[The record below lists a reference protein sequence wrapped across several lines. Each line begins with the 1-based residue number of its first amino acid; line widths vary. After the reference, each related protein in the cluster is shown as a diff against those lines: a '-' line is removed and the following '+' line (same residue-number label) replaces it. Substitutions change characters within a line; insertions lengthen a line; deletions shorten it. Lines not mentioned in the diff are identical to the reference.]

1 MEKNNQ
7 PLVSIVIPCYNHENF
22 VQDSI
27 QSVIDQ
33 TYQNIEL
40 IIIDD
45 GSKDGSVEK
54 IQEMIPTCQ
63 KRFVRFEFRYR
74 PNKGLSAT
82 LNEALQW
89 CRGEYYSAI
98 ASDDMMCS
106 DKIKSQIEF
115 FLKDENINIEGV
127 FGGYELIDNTNK
139 IIDIKLKKG
148 RSYTFNDLLM
158 HNFDLPA
165 PTALLRLESV
175 IRLGGYNEELKI
187 EDWYMWLK
195 LTESGAELLYIS
207 QILVKYRS
215 HDNNTS
221 KNLVLMNKER
231 QKVLDCF
238 ASHSGYLAA
247 KSKMEWL
254 CATDTLYLDRIKAMG
269 LAYKKIIK
277 NPLDIFSKNFLR
289 FVYHALKVKK

>member
-1 MEKNNQ
+1 MENDNQ
-7 PLVSIVIPCYNHENF
+7 PLVSVVIACYNHEHF
-22 VQDSI
+22 VQDCI
-27 QSVIDQ
+27 QSIIDQ
-33 TYQNIEL
+33 TYENIEL

-45 GSKDGSVEK
+45 GSKDRSVEK
-54 IQEMIPTCQ
+54 IQEMIFACE
-63 KRFVRFEFRYR
+63 KRFKRFEFRYR
-74 PNKGLSAT
+74 PNKGLSRT
-82 LNEALQW
+82 LNEALVW
-89 CRGEYYSAI
+89 CEGEYYSPF

-106 DKIKSQIEF
+106 DKIKSQIEI

-139 IIDIKLKKG
+139 IIDVKLKKG
-148 RSYTFNDLLM
+148 RSYTFNDLLI

-195 LTESGAELLYIS
+195 LTESGAELLYVS

-215 HDNNTS
+215 HGNNIS

-238 ASHSGYLAA
+238 ASHSGYLVA

-254 CATDTLYLDRIKAMG
+254 CATDILYLDHIKAMR

-277 NPLDIFSKNFLR
+277 NPLEVFSKNFLR
-289 FVYHALKVKK
+289 FIYHALKVKK